1 MRGEKMSEE
10 KYHGMSPLAIEE
22 KEAIIRNEYAPRVHR
37 AGLGLSLVQAGI
49 IFLPALY
56 LLVAFRL
63 WPGWATIGKTFASVA
78 AFAGPYWFIEP
89 VSYFLIL
96 GIAGTYVSFLAGNIS
111 NMRLPV
117 SAVAQEVAGVREG
130 SPEGEIIGAIGIVAS
145 QWALTIATI
154 SAAII
159 VTLVIEVLPKTV
171 TGAFD
176 FLLPCLWGAI
186 FGQFTLRAPQYA
198 VVAMIIGIPLVI
210 WSGLPPWT
218 LIPIMVF
225 GLAILSIILFKKG
238 IWVPKKG

>member
-1 MRGEKMSEE
+1 MSEE
-10 KYHGMSPLAIEE
+10 KYHGMSPLPIEE
-22 KEAIIRNEYAPRVHR
+22 KEAIIKNEYGPKVHR
-37 AGLGLSLVQAGI
+37 AGLWLSLGQAVI

-56 LLVAFRL
+56 LLVAFGL

-145 QWALTIATI
+145 QWALTVATLA
-154 SAAII
+154 AAII
-159 VTLVIEVLPKTV
+159 VTLVVAHLPKSV

-176 FLLPCLWGAI
+176 FLLPCLWGSI
-186 FGQFTLRAPQYA
+186 FGQFALRAPQYA
-198 VVAMIIGIPLVI
+198 IVCMIFGIPLVM
-210 WSGLPPWT
+210 WSGLPGWT

>member
-1 MRGEKMSEE
+1 MSEE
-10 KYHGMSPLAIEE
+10 KYHGMSSLPLEE
-22 KEAIIRNEYAPRVHR
+22 KEAIIKKEYGPRVHR
-37 AGLGLSLVQAGI
+37 AGLILSLCQAVI
-49 IFLPALY
+49 IFLPALFM
-56 LLVAFRL
+56 LVAFGV
-63 WPGWATIGKTFASVA
+63 WPGWAIIGKAFASTA
-78 AFAGPYWFIEP
+78 AIAAPYWFIEP

-96 GIAGTYVSFLAGNIS
+96 GIGGTYISFLAGNIS

-145 QWALTIATI
+145 QWALTIATLA
-154 SAAII
+154 AAIV
-159 VTLVIEVLPKTV
+159 VTLIIDVLPASIK
-171 TGAFD
+171 GAFD

-186 FGQFTLRAPQYA
+186 FGQFALRAPQYGA
-198 VVAMIIGIPLVI
+198 VAMVVGIPLVM
-210 WSGLPPWT
+210 WSDLPTWT